1 VPSASHMHSNFRDKQ
16 FHLCLEQVQALD
28 SCGFTIRNTFIHS
41 GASYLKDASASQR
54 AHSVPPPSR
63 QGIDLLE
70 ISWSPNGDWWSPMLS
85 HQEPQRTHAP
95 LVTDSRDS
103 LGSPG
108 VESCASTTCSEND
121 DLTACNSLRIDA
133 SLWERQLTCNST
145 STSKL
150 AEFVMS
156 ECQFLRIQEYCVLPE
171 TSRKAMRRKSKWM
184 LRFYSMEF
192 HARSVQNGCSHFLQL
207 LQQYYV
213 AVVASLGF
221 TVVSFLPPSRMMW
234 RLSTLTLQRHD
245 VDREDFKVKSCSAV
259 RDSDAFSISKPAF
272 EMG

>member
-70 ISWSPNGDWWSPMLS
+70 ISWSPDGEWWSPMLS

-95 LVTDSRDS
+95 LATDSRDS
-103 LGSPG
+103 LGSPKA
-108 VESCASTTCSEND
+108 ESCASTTCSEND

-184 LRFYSMEF
+184 LRFYVHGIPCKKRAKWLQPLSAAVAAVLRRRGCITGVHGCELLATLKDDVEVIHIDF
-192 HARSVQNGCSHFLQL
+192 AAARC
-207 LQQYYV
+207 
-213 AVVASLGF
+213 
-221 TVVSFLPPSRMMW
+221 R
-234 RLSTLTLQRHD
+234 
-245 VDREDFKVKSCSAV
+245 
-259 RDSDAFSISKPAF
+259 
-272 EMG
+272 